1 MRTEKRRVVIAGC
14 DYIYGDA
21 SPLPPPP
28 PPVCEDSGNVAC
40 HTAIATLGCDC
51 GGAIANDC
59 FKSCGC
65 CAEQPPSPPPPTEV
79 MIGLYG
85 NDPQDEH
92 TIKWNVNYVFQAYG
106 GLIEI
111 GDWICWQPIWAPN
124 FEPPSSTPT
133 TYCGTCIG
141 GAYGFRVRE
150 GSDLALSSREFDTTI
165 DLAGQDGTEEH
176 TLELCLF
183 KADQVTGPAPMPGAT
198 STRYNNVKL
207 HILHE
212 PPSAPPPSPAAP
224 VARPPAF
231 PGLPSGVCWD
241 HFTRMKEDGYDSFS
255 GGDINIKCR
264 NFAGD
269 TCHNP
274 DSEHFGCN
282 SIVGHYCQRSCGCTF
297 ARIEPC
303 TLTHSSTHFTM
314 ASNDCH

>member
-1 MRTEKRRVVIAGC
+1 MHWWRVWA
-14 DYIYGDA
+14 
-21 SPLPPPP
+21 
-28 PPVCEDSGNVAC
+28 AC
-40 HTAIATLGCDC
+40 ARAAT
-51 GGAIANDC
+51 
-59 FKSCGC
+59 
-65 CAEQPPSPPPPTEV
+65 
-79 MIGLYG
+79 
-85 NDPQDEH
+85 
-92 TIKWNVNYVFQAYG
+92 
-106 GLIEI
+106 
-111 GDWICWQPIWAPN
+111 
-124 FEPPSSTPT
+124 
-133 TYCGTCIG
+133 GT
-141 GAYGFRVRE
+141 
-150 GSDLALSSREFDTTI
+150 LQQEFDTTI

-269 TCHNP
+269 TCHDP
-274 DSEHFGCN
+274 TSEHFGCN
-282 SIVGHYCQRSCGCTF
+282 SVVGHYCQRSCGCCD
-297 ARIEPC
+297 PPL
-303 TLTHSSTHFTM
+303 TLSGRRGRCHSSAATPVLVNTRRV
-314 ASNDCH
+314 D